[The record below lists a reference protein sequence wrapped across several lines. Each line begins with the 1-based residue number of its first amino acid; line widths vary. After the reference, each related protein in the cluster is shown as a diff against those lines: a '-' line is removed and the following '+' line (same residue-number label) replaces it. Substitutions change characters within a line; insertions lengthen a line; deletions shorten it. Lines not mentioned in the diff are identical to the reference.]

1 MMTDY
6 PKRKLHR
13 LKEYDYTQNGY
24 YFITICT
31 KNREKL
37 LSKVGNAVLGVPP
50 VIELTK
56 IGEIVLK
63 TWNTMSEIDD
73 RVKTDEFC
81 IMPNHFHGII
91 VIDNGLSKESEH
103 RGRRSLQSLV
113 AGFKS
118 VTTRE
123 YNKLLNNGKTDSLWQ
138 SSFYDM
144 VIRNEEQLFEIRN
157 YIFENPIKWE
167 MDKYYEK

>member
-13 LKEYDYTQNGY
+13 LKEYNYTESGY

-31 KNREKL
+31 RNKEKI
-37 LSKVGNAVLGVPP
+37 LSSVGNAVLGVPSG
-50 VIELTK
+50 IELTS
-56 IGEIVLK
+56 IGEIVLNA
-63 TWNTMSEIDD
+63 WNKMSEIDD
-73 RVKTDEFC
+73 RVRTDEFC

-91 VIDNGLSKESEH
+91 VIDNGLSNETEH

-113 AGFKS
+113 LGFKS

-123 YNKLLNNGKTDSLWQ
+123 YKKLINSEKTVSLWQ
-138 SSFYDM
+138 PSFYDT
-144 VIRNEEQLFEIRN
+144 VIRNEAQLFEIRK
-157 YIFENPIKWE
+157 YISENPIKWNQ
-167 MDKYYEK
+167 DKYYN